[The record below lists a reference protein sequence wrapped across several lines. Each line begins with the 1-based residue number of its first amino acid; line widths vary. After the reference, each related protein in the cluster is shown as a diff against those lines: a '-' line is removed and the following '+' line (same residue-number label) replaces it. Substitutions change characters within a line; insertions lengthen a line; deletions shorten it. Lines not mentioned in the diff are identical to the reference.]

1 MLLYLLRLLNGSG
14 RCVRVHKPEEDIQQH
29 FKARETQ
36 IGTLKVYISRI
47 SVKERK
53 NLTWIS
59 HIDCYFISNYLT
71 T

>member
-1 MLLYLLRLLNGSG
+1 MLLYLLKLLNGFG

-29 FKARETQ
+29 FKARETKT
-36 IGTLKVYISRI
+36 GTLDISRI
-47 SVKERK
+47 SVKDRK

-71 T
+71 A